1 MASIQVCLLCEGRKL
16 YFFLSG
22 RFVKG
27 VFESGHVLKI
37 LYDRY
42 QSNPRNVVE
51 DGQVKGLVGSPSE
64 CVGVSLYGVF
74 AQRVERLLN
83 NGAH

>member
-1 MASIQVCLLCEGRKL
+1 M
-16 YFFLSG
+16 
-22 RFVKG
+22 
-27 VFESGHVLKI
+27 KI